1 GLAIDIGTSNI
12 KGLVVDA
19 DGKELFSNQFPCV
32 THHPQPGFSEQ
43 DPEKIFG
50 DVCRVIQSCP
60 TDIKSDIS
68 FISLSSAMHSVMAVD
83 EHGNSLTPLIIW
95 SDLRSIEE
103 SKSLRNN
110 KQLVDQLTRTGT

>member
-1 GLAIDIGTSNI
+1 IICLFFFSSRRRHTRFSRDWSSDVCSSD
-12 KGLVVDA
+12 L
-19 DGKELFSNQFPCV
+19 LFSNQFPCV

-68 FISLSSAMHSVMAVD
+68 FISLSSAMH
-83 EHGNSLTPLIIW
+83 
-95 SDLRSIEE
+95 RSEE
-103 SKSLRNN
+103 RRVGKECRSRRWACQGRQKSR
-110 KQLVDQLTRTGT
+110 DSRH